1 MSVRMADT
9 DSVLN
14 LAFAHGLSPIRSC
27 VVNLSNKSGERLF
40 FVSSNTAVIQVR
52 TQDCGLFARRISLS
66 ETL

>member
-1 MSVRMADT
+1 MSAEMADN

-52 TQDCGLFARRISLS
+52 TRSCSLFVLYTTS
-66 ETL
+66 